1 MPEPQLPSR
10 SASVSDLMDAATR
23 IFRSTL
29 AKCLPVALF
38 AILFAALPNMYCLTI
53 TAKPMDPFHPPQDP
67 KFWTLM
73 LAGFTVYQL
82 LAALLMLR
90 QRELLLG
97 RAPQLQSE
105 LAAALARWPLL
116 ILTTVLAGIVAF
128 VGALL
133 LLLPGIYVLVCFLL
147 LRPVVLFETHSP
159 VQVIVRCMRMLQ
171 PMWWKALAA
180 VVIAVLIFL
189 VCALAASA
197 AFEVLK
203 FGLAAAGLKPAA
215 ITAFAQACGL
225 GIQAV
230 ALVYFSALWLVL
242 YSAASS
248 SA

>member
-10 SASVSDLMDAATR
+10 SASVSELMDAATR

-29 AKCLPVALF
+29 AKGLPIALF
-38 AILFAALPNMYCLTI
+38 AILFAALPNMYWLT
-53 TAKPMDPFHPPQDP
+53 TGKPVDPLHPPLDP
-67 KFWTLM
+67 KFWTLSM
-73 LAGFTVYQL
+73 LGFALYQL

-90 QRELLLG
+90 QRTLLLR
-97 RAPQLQSE
+97 RAPQLQAE
-105 LAAALARWPLL
+105 FAAALARWPLL
-116 ILTTVLAGIVAF
+116 ILSSVLAGVVVFA
-128 VGALL
+128 GAIA
-133 LLLPGIYVLVCFLL
+133 LLLPGIYVLVCLLL
-147 LRPVVLFETHSP
+147 LRPVVLFETLNP
-159 VQVIVRCMRMLQ
+159 VQVVVRCVRLVR

-180 VVIAVLIFL
+180 AVIAALIFL

-197 AFEVLK
+197 AFGIVK
-203 FGLAAAGLKPAA
+203 IGLSAAGVKPAA

>member
-1 MPEPQLPSR
+1 MPEPQLPSS

-38 AILFAALPNMYCLTI
+38 AILFAALPNMYWLT
-53 TAKPMDPFHPPQDP
+53 TGKPMDPFNPPRDP
-67 KFWTLM
+67 EFWALT
-73 LAGFTVYQL
+73 AVGFVIYQL

-90 QRELLLG
+90 QRTLLLG
-97 RAPQLQSE
+97 RAPQLQPE
-105 LAAALARWPLL
+105 LAAALTRWLPL
-116 ILTTVLAGIVAF
+116 ILSNVLAGIVVFA
-128 VGALL
+128 GALAL
-133 LLLPGIYVLVCFLL
+133 FLPGVFVLVCFML

-159 VQVIVRCMRMLQ
+159 VQVVVRCIRLVR
-171 PMWWKALAA
+171 PMWWKVLAA
-180 VVIAVLIFL
+180 LVIAVLIL
-189 VCALAASA
+189 VVCVFAASLV
-197 AFEVLK
+197 FGIVK
-203 FGLAAAGLKPAA
+203 FALSAAGVKVAA

>member
-29 AKCLPVALF
+29 AKGLPIALF
-38 AILFAALPNMYCLTI
+38 AILFAALPNMYWLT
-53 TAKPMDPFHPPQDP
+53 TGKPMDPLHPPLDP

-73 LAGFTVYQL
+73 LAGFAVYQL

-90 QRELLLG
+90 QRALLLG
-97 RAPQLQSE
+97 HAPQLRAE

-116 ILTTVLAGIVAF
+116 ILSTVLAGIVVF

-133 LLLPGIYVLVCFLL
+133 LLLPGIYFLICFLL
-147 LRPVVLFETHSP
+147 LRPVVLFETHSAA
-159 VQVIVRCMRMLQ
+159 QVVGRCIRLVR

-180 VVIAVLIFL
+180 AVIAALIFL
-189 VCALAASA
+189 VCAFAASA
-197 AFEVLK
+197 VFEILK
-203 FGLAAAGLKPAA
+203 FTLSAAGVKPAA
-215 ITAFAQACGL
+215 ISAFAQACGL